1 MNRFL
6 PEGWLLTD
14 IENRRTQ
21 SSLARLQEAR
31 ASKTVLEAVAEM
43 CDSEHNLWVNLGI
56 MRGVIP
62 RAEGARGI
70 NTGETRDIALLSRV
84 GKSVSFIIT
93 DIKTDAAGRM
103 YAVLSRKIAQEMC
116 VCEFVKR
123 LRPGDIIGAR
133 VTHLESFGA
142 FCDIG
147 CGIIALLPINAVS
160 VSRISHPRDR
170 FFTGEDIKAV
180 VRSIDRE
187 GRITLSHKELLGTW
201 EENAALFSQGE
212 TVFGTVR
219 SVESYGVFVEL
230 TPNLAG
236 LAEPKSDVYLGQ
248 TASVYVKSII
258 PEKMKVKLI
267 IIDSFSEKYT
277 QKKRYFLD
285 SGRIERWQY
294 SPEGSYKTIITDF
307 LEK

>member
-1 MNRFL
+1 MNRFY

-14 IENRRTQ
+14 IENRRAL
-21 SSLARLQEAR
+21 SSVPRMEEAR
-31 ASKTVLEAVAEM
+31 AGRKVLEAVAEM
-43 CDSEHNLWVNLGI
+43 CDSEHNLWVNLGPI
-56 MRGVIP
+56 RGVIP
-62 RAEGARGI
+62 RDEGARGI
-70 NTGETRDIALLSRV
+70 KTGETRDIALLSRV
-84 GKSVSFIIT
+84 GKSVCFIIT
-93 DIKTDAAGRM
+93 DIKTDAAGRV

-116 VCEFVKR
+116 ICEYIKR
-123 LRPGDIIGAR
+123 LRAGDIIGAR
-133 VTHLESFGA
+133 VTHLESFGV

-147 CGIIALLPINAVS
+147 CGVIALLPINAVS

-170 FFTGEDIKAV
+170 FFAGEDIKAV

-201 EENAALFSQGE
+201 EENAALYSQGE

-236 LAEPKSDVYLGQ
+236 LAEPKSDVFIGQ

-258 PEKMKVKLI
+258 PDKMKVKLI

-277 QKKRYFLD
+277 QKKRYFLEE
-285 SGRIERWQY
+285 GRIERWQY
-294 SPEGSYKTIITDF
+294 SPKESYKTIITDF
-307 LEK
+307 LEN